1 MTDSPRG
8 DEMRDVLPDL
18 LNERLD
24 AVERAE
30 VERHVASC
38 PACAA
43 ELAML
48 RSMRSA
54 LAAAPRVDVARI
66 AAAVHASRSAS
77 PAMRV
82 PNVRP
87 LAARRAAPANRRI
100 AWRIAAAFVAAALG
114 VGAWAVTHRQPVS
127 VTVAS
132 NLTPPRPAQPVVS
145 PPTVG
150 ATPPSTPRQK
160 PAPATKTPP
169 NAPQM
174 LASTGHRGLVMDGGV
189 NDLSDG
195 DVKMLLQSLDSLT
208 AIPDADPTPMSYQID
223 DDGGVR

>member
-1 MTDSPRG
+1 MTDCPRG

-54 LAAAPRVDVARI
+54 LAAAPRVDAARI
-66 AAAVHASRSAS
+66 AAAVHASRSAAAS
-77 PAMRV
+77 A

-87 LAARRAAPANRRI
+87 LAARRPASDVRRI
-100 AWRIAAAFVAAALG
+100 AWRIAAAFVVAALG
-114 VGAWAVTHRQPVS
+114 VGTWAVTHRQPAS
-127 VTVAS
+127 VTIAS
-132 NLTPPRPAQPVVS
+132 NQAPPRATEPVVS
-145 PPTVG
+145 PPIVG
-150 ATPPSTPRQK
+150 ATPPSTPHQ